1 MLGRVITTRLDRV
14 PGGARQRHRAE
25 SRPGRSRR
33 CVALWAALFAC
44 AAPGT
49 VRGADAVRETV
60 ARGDAAMQQERY
72 ETAIR
77 LYDEARGMVDPART
91 RVLAGLLFKK
101 ALALREA
108 GETLVAIATIELAQ
122 HYHEEDVYEQ
132 VRASLD
138 LEASGAVADARQ
150 IAGALRVARGFP
162 PTSASAASVS
172 VWVDFGFD
180 SADLT
185 RRGERQLSE
194 MAIAMRGAEFGGNGF
209 RLVGHTDA
217 RGSERYNQ
225 ELSERRAR
233 RVADRLARVH
243 GFDRARLEAEGRGET
258 EPRAK
263 GGTEADHARNR
274 RVELRLLPA
283 GRSR

>member
-1 MLGRVITTRLDRV
+1 M
-14 PGGARQRHRAE
+14 
-25 SRPGRSRR
+25 
-33 CVALWAALFAC
+33 
-44 AAPGT
+44 
-49 VRGADAVRETV
+49 RETV

-77 LYDEARGMVDPART
+77 LYDEARGMVDPARA

-108 GETLVAIATIELAQ
+108 SETLVADRDDRAGAQ

-150 IAGALRVARGFP
+150 IAGALGVARGFP

-172 VWVDFGFD
+172 VWADFGFD

-217 RGSERYNQ
+217 RGSKRYNQ

-258 EPRAK
+258 EPRTK
-263 GGTEADHARNR
+263 GGTEVDHARNR